1 MSNQAPGARVRIG
14 QTSADDP
21 GDAVEAFFQAV
32 QQAQSALVV
41 FFCSPKFDLDAL
53 ASEMNR
59 RFAGVPVI
67 GCTTAGEIGPAGYL
81 SGSLSGFSL
90 PAASFTVATD
100 LLTDLRRSKRSRSR
114 LASSDEEDD
123 DEDDEDD
130 FDE

>member
-1 MSNQAPGARVRIG
+1 MICSVKRTECRIVTSTQTKERNMSNQAPGARIRIG

-41 FFCSPKFDLDAL
+41 FFCSPKYDLDAL

-67 GCTTAGEIGPAGYL
+67 GCTTAGEIGPAG
-81 SGSLSGFSL
+81 
-90 PAASFTVATD
+90 
-100 LLTDLRRSKRSRSR
+100 
-114 LASSDEEDD
+114 
-123 DEDDEDD
+123 
-130 FDE
+130 